1 MNKSIKSN
9 EHKIISIINS
19 ILDID
24 NVNID
29 SNMDNIDN
37 WDSLNHIQ
45 IITNIESDF
54 DIEIEFEDT
63 LNMLSVKS
71 ILKIVSKYTNQ

>member
-1 MNKSIKSN
+1 
-9 EHKIISIINS
+9 
-19 ILDID
+19 
-24 NVNID
+24 
-29 SNMDNIDN
+29 MDNIDN